1 LQDINGDSNK
11 YLMELCVQGAIKLQ
25 PWIKTGKTKQEYWDR
40 LRTASKSGY
49 NIYRDP
55 SEDQIYIAKDEVPTT
70 MIGEVPMDLLLA
82 GKTNETEEEFNKKFD
97 QSFGLQISRT
107 QNRKAVREALKSFVD
122 REYVDYT
129 TKRVDA
135 TTLPSRQKAAFDEA
149 YSQFREDMD
158 LDSPSVNPRDA
169 VLAYNYDWAAYWR
182 DNNSFP
188 LSLENL
194 PQQYVLEDKTIPIPA
209 AKTVEKIRETYEI
222 PLNQP
227 DLNKALSIF
236 TQDSFP
242 SESDTFD
249 NIDMERVKR
258 FKQAKWHP
266 AAFEYQVRVIAE
278 KNNTLNLR
286 EVLKNKM
293 KPDTFVMDSVVMRA
307 LQEDWMAIKEQ
318 LTKTS
323 TPMPKGS
330 AFPNPLYPEVYYTYS
345 KQFDKMLK
353 DDKYAIDFKQA
364 YLLELISPSGRTNT
378 TTTKERRRQL
388 LIDILNRSYS
398 D

>member
-1 LQDINGDSNK
+1 
-11 YLMELCVQGAIKLQ
+11 
-25 PWIKTGKTKQEYWDR
+25 
-40 LRTASKSGY
+40 
-49 NIYRDP
+49 
-55 SEDQIYIAKDEVPTT
+55 
-70 MIGEVPMDLLLA
+70 
-82 GKTNETEEEFNKKFD
+82 
-97 QSFGLQISRT
+97 
-107 QNRKAVREALKSFVD
+107 
-122 REYVDYT
+122 
-129 TKRVDA
+129 
-135 TTLPSRQKAAFDEA
+135 
-149 YSQFREDMD
+149 
-158 LDSPSVNPRDA
+158 
-169 VLAYNYDWAAYWR
+169 
-182 DNNSFP
+182 
-188 LSLENL
+188 
-194 PQQYVLEDKTIPIPA
+194 
-209 AKTVEKIRETYEI
+209 
-222 PLNQP
+222 
-227 DLNKALSIF
+227 
-236 TQDSFP
+236 
-242 SESDTFD
+242 
-249 NIDMERVKR
+249 MERVKR

-266 AAFEYQVRVIAE
+266 AAFEYQVRVVAE

-307 LQEDWMAIKEQ
+307 LQEDWMAIREQ

-388 LIDILNRSYS
+388 LIDTLNRSYS